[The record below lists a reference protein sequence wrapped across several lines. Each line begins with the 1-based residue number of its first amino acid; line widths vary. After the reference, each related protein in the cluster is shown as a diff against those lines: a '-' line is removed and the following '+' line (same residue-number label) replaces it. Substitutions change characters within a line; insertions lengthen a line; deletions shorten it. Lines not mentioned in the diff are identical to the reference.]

1 MGSDLYYI
9 NDILEQLEIP
19 VLYNDGSVVSV
30 SGDLDRNLSLKLISM
45 TARRNRCRTDIPG
58 QRPDRQR
65 AQLILLFSS
74 GRDTHCIALDTRM
87 TAQKILVVGGAG
99 YIGTHMVKDLLRA
112 DYSVVVL
119 DNLSKGHRELIP
131 GGVFV
136 EGDLGD
142 SALLDRLFTEHDI
155 SAVMH
160 FAAFSLVGESVQ
172 EPLAYYRNNVA
183 RTVELLDAM
192 RRHDIARFI
201 FSSTAAVYGE
211 PVTTPI
217 SEDHPNQPTNPYGA
231 GKLAV
236 ERMLADCAA
245 GYGLRYIALR
255 YFNAAGAD
263 AEGGI
268 GERHEPESH
277 LIPLVLQT
285 ATGERDSIQ
294 IYGEDYPTPD
304 GTCLRDYVHV
314 SDLAQAHLLA
324 LESLLGDGANAIYNL
339 GNSKGYSVREVIDI
353 ARRIT
358 GRPIATR
365 SAPRRPGD
373 PAVLVADSSKIRKA
387 LGWQPRYEQ
396 LEAIIA
402 SAWDWH
408 QREAKR
414 KSLRVCCL

>member
-1 MGSDLYYI
+1 
-9 NDILEQLEIP
+9 
-19 VLYNDGSVVSV
+19 
-30 SGDLDRNLSLKLISM
+30 
-45 TARRNRCRTDIPG
+45 
-58 QRPDRQR
+58 
-65 AQLILLFSS
+65 
-74 GRDTHCIALDTRM
+74 M
-87 TAQKILVVGGAG
+87 TAQQILVVGGAG

-112 DYSVVVL
+112 GYSVVIL

-183 RTVELLDAM
+183 RTIELLDAM
-192 RRHDIARFI
+192 RRHGIMRFI

-263 AEGGI
+263 SEGGL

-324 LESLLGDGANAIYNL
+324 LESLLRDGANAIYNL

-365 SAPRRPGD
+365 SATRRPGD

-396 LEAIIA
+396 LESIIA

-408 QREAKR
+408 QQEAKR
-414 KSLRVCCL
+414 KA